1 MHGGILRAPP
11 SKAKTCL
18 SHLDNQDLGVIA
30 LLAAVSAVACRL
42 PAWRAARIDPS
53 ITLRAE

>member
-1 MHGGILRAPP
+1 VHRGILRAPP

-18 SHLDNQDLGVIA
+18 SHLDNQDLG
-30 LLAAVSAVACRL
+30 LLAGVSAVARRL